1 MFYICT
7 INNQNNVI
15 MKNIKYIYRLGD
27 TVNVL
32 NAKVSQ
38 NSKIGIGYIIQT
50 YHFSMEQV
58 QNASLVNDKASCL
71 DCPLSY
77 NQNNGKSGGC
87 YTHKGMQLMGLKSML
102 RSLNRNLDSID
113 TFKESDFNTFVAKV
127 KNTYPVDLVRFGA
140 YGEPIL
146 LPLKVVEV
154 LSTLSQKT
162 TGYTHQ
168 WNKPQYQKY
177 NQFFMSSTHT
187 EMERELA
194 KDLGYRSF
202 FVATNEISGFKL
214 DKAVNCPASKES
226 EKNLSCIA
234 CGLCNGNSK
243 GIKKDVFIMKH

>member
-1 MFYICT
+1 
-7 INNQNNVI
+7 
-15 MKNIKYIYRLGD
+15 MKDIKYIYRLGN

-50 YHFSMEQV
+50 YHYSIEQV
-58 QNASLVNDKASCL
+58 MDASLVNDKASCL

-102 RSLNRNLDSID
+102 RGLNRKLNTINE
-113 TFKESDFNTFVAKV
+113 FKQSDFFNFVNKV
-127 KNTYPVDLVRFGA
+127 KATNKVDLVRFGA

-154 LSTLSQKT
+154 LSGLSQKT

-177 NQFFMSSTHT
+177 NKFFMSSTHT
-187 EMERELA
+187 ETERQQA

-202 FVATNEISGFKL
+202 FVATSEIKGFKPQN
-214 DKAVNCPASKES
+214 AVNCPASKES
-226 EKNLSCIA
+226 SKNLSCIA
-234 CGLCNGNSK
+234 CGLCNGTSR
-243 GIKKDVFIMKH
+243 GIKKDIYIMKH